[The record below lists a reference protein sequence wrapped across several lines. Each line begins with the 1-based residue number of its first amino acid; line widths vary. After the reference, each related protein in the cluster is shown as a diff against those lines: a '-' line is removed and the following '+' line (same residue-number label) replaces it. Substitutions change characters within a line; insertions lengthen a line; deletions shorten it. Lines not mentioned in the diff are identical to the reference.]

1 MEDKIDTFEEDDE
14 FAYLDDLLLNTEK
27 LEYKSSSSIGL
38 DNSLRRSERSRKPN
52 VKEGYVSTVEAVPTR
67 GEIPILERFRS
78 SSNSS
83 FNKIC
88 QYSLTSLL
96 REKKRHEKIGYDLSV
111 LEQVIKGGIELE
123 NEDPFDTYDRTLIS
137 TTLLKDDEQKEQKVE
152 YLQQKPPKPS
162 LKTTR
167 LDAIFTFLS
176 RAASDNEKL
185 KEVLCN
191 DWIAQQYQLGWE
203 MPNEVVFWLLETASF
218 HNDLFIAEAASNTL
232 KNITEIYAMYDIF
245 KKYGASPDLL
255 EIQCSL
261 EDKYKKYE
269 TDTSL
274 SEFPYL
280 ALFRLSL
287 KSIISLVDVGWLMFK
302 DVEEIRTAIV
312 IILRLCLDA
321 RLIQT
326 YSMIEQLISSL
337 LNLIP
342 DDEWIQQLNLSKPS
356 LIKPIWDLFHKSD
369 VFKIGDDTNYKDLY
383 DMIIL
388 ISYVIDDIDQ
398 IKAEENFVKEIIE
411 KLKRLYGRIND
422 TKAAFLDRTKQKAKE
437 LSEKIQLNID
447 NKPKFWHKSFDRDGR
462 LQLYASN
469 EGLAIPYVS
478 PLFAESLGGLPP
490 ILVQTGDIEKF
501 RDESIYLAHKAA
513 NPEKYNLPYYNA
525 EKFKKSPYKTS
536 TKVVLEVYEEMP
548 HVFQIA
554 VNRTTEFIK
563 RLLSG
568 EEEEKGFKALRV
580 TAKGEIIEGLKKEHY
595 ETLEWENIGVVPS
608 STRKVYSIKP
618 DN

>member
-52 VKEGYVSTVEAVPTR
+52 VREGYVSTVEAVPTR

-137 TTLLKDDEQKEQKVE
+137 TTLLKDDEQKVE
-152 YLQQKPPKPS
+152 YLQQKLPKPS

-255 EIQCSL
+255 EIKCSL

-326 YSMIEQLISSL
+326 YRMIEQLISSL

-342 DDEWIQQLNLSKPS
+342 DDEWIQQLKLLCEDITSLCVTNSLSFQIATIDSLPASSRGLLLKQVLSLKCLFVMAKSTSFKLSNLNLSKPS

-369 VFKIGDDTNYKDLY
+369 VFKIRDDTNYKDLY

-411 KLKRLYGRIND
+411 KLKRLHGRIND
-422 TKAAFLDRTKQKAKE
+422 TKAAFLDRTKTKDLMLNLYMRLHYIIYHKRERTQIDALGKRKSGGNGSTFNIYDNTFSGGAQIENSNFNVEKKDHKE
-437 LSEKIQLNID
+437 IVFMASLS
-447 NKPKFWHKSFDRDGR
+447 
-462 LQLYASN
+462 
-469 EGLAIPYVS
+469 
-478 PLFAESLGGLPP
+478 
-490 ILVQTGDIEKF
+490 T
-501 RDESIYLAHKAA
+501 
-513 NPEKYNLPYYNA
+513 
-525 EKFKKSPYKTS
+525 
-536 TKVVLEVYEEMP
+536 
-548 HVFQIA
+548 
-554 VNRTTEFIK
+554 
-563 RLLSG
+563 
-568 EEEEKGFKALRV
+568 
-580 TAKGEIIEGLKKEHY
+580 
-595 ETLEWENIGVVPS
+595 ENIPEGDPCS
-608 STRKVYSIKP
+608 L
-618 DN
+618 

>member
-203 MPNEVVFWLLETASF
+203 MPNEV
-218 HNDLFIAEAASNTL
+218 
-232 KNITEIYAMYDIF
+232 
-245 KKYGASPDLL
+245 
-255 EIQCSL
+255 
-261 EDKYKKYE
+261 
-269 TDTSL
+269 
-274 SEFPYL
+274 
-280 ALFRLSL
+280 
-287 KSIISLVDVGWLMFK
+287 
-302 DVEEIRTAIV
+302 
-312 IILRLCLDA
+312 
-321 RLIQT
+321 
-326 YSMIEQLISSL
+326 
-337 LNLIP
+337 
-342 DDEWIQQLNLSKPS
+342 
-356 LIKPIWDLFHKSD
+356 
-369 VFKIGDDTNYKDLY
+369 
-383 DMIIL
+383 
-388 ISYVIDDIDQ
+388 
-398 IKAEENFVKEIIE
+398 
-411 KLKRLYGRIND
+411 
-422 TKAAFLDRTKQKAKE
+422 
-437 LSEKIQLNID
+437 
-447 NKPKFWHKSFDRDGR
+447 
-462 LQLYASN
+462 
-469 EGLAIPYVS
+469 
-478 PLFAESLGGLPP
+478 
-490 ILVQTGDIEKF
+490 
-501 RDESIYLAHKAA
+501 
-513 NPEKYNLPYYNA
+513 
-525 EKFKKSPYKTS
+525 
-536 TKVVLEVYEEMP
+536 
-548 HVFQIA
+548 
-554 VNRTTEFIK
+554 
-563 RLLSG
+563 
-568 EEEEKGFKALRV
+568 
-580 TAKGEIIEGLKKEHY
+580 
-595 ETLEWENIGVVPS
+595 
-608 STRKVYSIKP
+608 
-618 DN
+618 

>member
-1 MEDKIDTFEEDDE
+1 MDFSIIFQKIPQALSATINYYRYGPPQPSWNLKLYLIFKIIKGEFGSTNNQTIEDVQKMYMANTTPVNGVLVDE
-14 FAYLDDLLLNTEK
+14 LLLP
-27 LEYKSSSSIGL
+27 
-38 DNSLRRSERSRKPN
+38 NSLRKESE
-52 VKEGYVSTVEAVPTR
+52 VY
-67 GEIPILERFRS
+67 
-78 SSNSS
+78 
-83 FNKIC
+83 
-88 QYSLTSLL
+88 
-96 REKKRHEKIGYDLSV
+96 
-111 LEQVIKGGIELE
+111 
-123 NEDPFDTYDRTLIS
+123 
-137 TTLLKDDEQKEQKVE
+137 
-152 YLQQKPPKPS
+152 
-162 LKTTR
+162 
-167 LDAIFTFLS
+167 
-176 RAASDNEKL
+176 
-185 KEVLCN
+185 
-191 DWIAQQYQLGWE
+191 
-203 MPNEVVFWLLETASF
+203 
-218 HNDLFIAEAASNTL
+218 
-232 KNITEIYAMYDIF
+232 
-245 KKYGASPDLL
+245 
-255 EIQCSL
+255 
-261 EDKYKKYE
+261 
-269 TDTSL
+269 
-274 SEFPYL
+274 
-280 ALFRLSL
+280 
-287 KSIISLVDVGWLMFK
+287 
-302 DVEEIRTAIV
+302 
-312 IILRLCLDA
+312 
-321 RLIQT
+321 
-326 YSMIEQLISSL
+326 
-337 LNLIP
+337 
-342 DDEWIQQLNLSKPS
+342 
-356 LIKPIWDLFHKSD
+356 
-369 VFKIGDDTNYKDLY
+369 
-383 DMIIL
+383 
-388 ISYVIDDIDQ
+388 IDDILKDYNHVLVDDWRSVNIGNGLELINYRLSPQ
-398 IKAEENFVKEIIE
+398 NQFPAALHDSITAYNYLIDPPKDADFLPVDPKNIVIMGESAGGGLTMATLLAIRNSTKSLPLPAGAVVWSAWVDLAKTTQSIKDPSLDELDYISDEPFHYATSPAWEEFE
-411 KLKRLYGRIND
+411 
-422 TKAAFLDRTKQKAKE
+422 QKAKE

>member
-326 YSMIEQLISSL
+326 YNITSLCATNSLSFQIATIDSLPASSRGL
-337 LNLIP
+337 LLKQVLSLKCLFVMAKSTSFKLSN
-342 DDEWIQQLNLSKPS
+342 LNLSKPS

-422 TKAAFLDRTKQKAKE
+422 TKAAFLDRTK
-437 LSEKIQLNID
+437 
-447 NKPKFWHKSFDRDGR
+447 
-462 LQLYASN
+462 
-469 EGLAIPYVS
+469 
-478 PLFAESLGGLPP
+478 
-490 ILVQTGDIEKF
+490 
-501 RDESIYLAHKAA
+501 
-513 NPEKYNLPYYNA
+513 
-525 EKFKKSPYKTS
+525 
-536 TKVVLEVYEEMP
+536 
-548 HVFQIA
+548 
-554 VNRTTEFIK
+554 
-563 RLLSG
+563 
-568 EEEEKGFKALRV
+568 
-580 TAKGEIIEGLKKEHY
+580 
-595 ETLEWENIGVVPS
+595 
-608 STRKVYSIKP
+608 
-618 DN
+618 

>member
-342 DDEWIQQLNLSKPS
+342 DDEWIQQLKLLCEDITSLCATNSLSFQIATIDS
-356 LIKPIWDLFHKSD
+356 LPASSH
-369 VFKIGDDTNYKDLY
+369 LY

-422 TKAAFLDRTKQKAKE
+422 TKAAFLDRTKTKDIMLNLYMRLHYIIYHKRERTQIDAFYIPQQKK
-437 LSEKIQLNID
+437 KQKTIQ
-447 NKPKFWHKSFDRDGR
+447 
-462 LQLYASN
+462 
-469 EGLAIPYVS
+469 
-478 PLFAESLGGLPP
+478 
-490 ILVQTGDIEKF
+490 
-501 RDESIYLAHKAA
+501 
-513 NPEKYNLPYYNA
+513 
-525 EKFKKSPYKTS
+525 
-536 TKVVLEVYEEMP
+536 
-548 HVFQIA
+548 
-554 VNRTTEFIK
+554 
-563 RLLSG
+563 
-568 EEEEKGFKALRV
+568 
-580 TAKGEIIEGLKKEHY
+580 
-595 ETLEWENIGVVPS
+595 
-608 STRKVYSIKP
+608 
-618 DN
+618 